1 MNKIVFHKSHGK
13 STAFIANTLLLI
25 GRICVKIDTPT
36 ELFLRQQ
43 VSAIIKDVLAAL
55 RLVAVSRTNGATLEG
70 QVLREFQH

>member
-13 STAFIANTLLLI
+13 STAFIANTLPLI

-36 ELFLRQQ
+36 ELFLCQQ
-43 VSAIIKDVLAAL
+43 VFAVVEDVLAAL
-55 RLVAVSRTNGATLEG
+55 RLVAVSRADGATLEG